1 LNEELHLKLV
11 KIHLKSK
18 NYTKVFHHL
27 IEIQLKNLFTNNQN
41 KNNNNKI
48 NEGNFYTECIG
59 VLETN
64 LEEMKVNRMNFDYV
78 ENEQNDFNYKIMY
91 FIAFILIQ
99 HYIQSSLMSM
109 NDVTAQMPKLIDYY
123 AK

>member
-1 LNEELHLKLV
+1 M
-11 KIHLKSK
+11 
-18 NYTKVFHHL
+18 FHHL